1 MIEIIKKRIGSN
13 CELVDDRAMKF
24 VARRVAQGTGD
35 CRLVLNLMSGA
46 IIKCQESLPASNLE
60 EVNVSDAVV
69 KLPHVMKAIKDS
81 GEFPLVQIIDEL
93 PGNAKVILCIHTA
106 LGQVASTWNI
116 MTVRML
122 KKYCT
127 IATSGN
133 FLDELSQDQ
142 FIDNLRL
149 LEDQGLLKFENDAV
163 SNRFG
168 YEDFGEMRI
177 RVGVQIQD
185 VECAIGK
192 TMLQEGTF
200 YQNVVNDARKI
211 ARENL

>member
-1 MIEIIKKRIGSN
+1 MEIIKKRIGSN

-35 CRLVLNLMSGA
+35 CRLVLNLMSWA

-81 GEFPLVQIIDEL
+81 GELPLVQIIDEL

-127 IATSGN
+127 IATRGN

-200 YQNVVNDARKI
+200 YQNIVNDARKI